1 MPVVYTH
8 FVHIIR
14 PSHPQE
20 TCVILLCLRMVKNRR
35 IVLQGRPPPR
45 MTRQNY
51 LKNKNKQLRN
61 VQTSSRNSELVQ
73 SQNLKLHGCSSEPSL
88 MKVSTKINSSP
99 LLSPTSICSTTSI
112 TTEAATLTE
121 SAKSSNSS
129 QNHITAAHQLS
140 VTDQTQP
147 TLLDRL
153 SDHLLPNRM
162 SKTVSTQREPAWTT
176 TRCHGM
182 IRQNQSMARRVYHN
196 RFKKPVLS
204 SRISLGTPNERGRRC
219 STATGR
225 SRNFHHPNGSTYLA
239 ETPSISTMSSPTST
253 RCHTTQVKSLSS
265 GKTLKY
271 SMDHQPQQK
280 LSRPMETGLLPGITQ
295 LKPPSS
301 YSNTG
306 GQNCSAMEG
315 ISNAISRHSPFN
327 ITTES
332 LTMIGPC
339 ASEQLNEET
348 STCQT
353 SSNSATCKSNGLTM
367 RPIPVSVTQRGHLT
381 KSPKIL
387 LERGRK
393 VAAVL
398 PVVDGMTTDVPMQQP
413 PAITYMSAPTAQTQV
428 TSRAIATLQGR
439 SKRLHSSMR
448 WERRPRFVREYVWS
462 PNEKQVMSTALFS
475 ETAPPL
481 PQPPKNE
488 LSDIQ
493 KWNVIRAHS
502 HLFRITTPI
511 RAGRLCD
518 LLSEHPNRPLVESV
532 EEGLKHGFWPW
543 AVTKNSTAPAIV
555 DNAQLQKIKDPAHL
569 QFMNEQRDE
578 EIRLGRFS
586 HAFDILSPGMTTI
599 PLWVVPKPHS
609 DKFRL
614 VVDHS
619 AGDYAPNSFIPPEEA
634 SVHLD
639 TLHTL
644 GNALLKSKIVLVT
657 LLLCYSKPMFRKLI
671 VAYQCTLSGN
681 YAKSSPLKGSSTST
695 TITTSGTEVPAD
707 SGLPSSA
714 LSYGLLPLSSLSMTC
729 LPTLTTRSRGNLL
742 IVLPFTLLTKSSY
755 QPSKLSYYPY
765 LTMSVFRM
773 KNGNRYSD
781 PLYKSLASRLTLTT

>member
-1 MPVVYTH
+1 
-8 FVHIIR
+8 
-14 PSHPQE
+14 
-20 TCVILLCLRMVKNRR
+20 
-35 IVLQGRPPPR
+35 
-45 MTRQNY
+45 
-51 LKNKNKQLRN
+51 
-61 VQTSSRNSELVQ
+61 
-73 SQNLKLHGCSSEPSL
+73 
-88 MKVSTKINSSP
+88 
-99 LLSPTSICSTTSI
+99 
-112 TTEAATLTE
+112 
-121 SAKSSNSS
+121 
-129 QNHITAAHQLS
+129 
-140 VTDQTQP
+140 
-147 TLLDRL
+147 
-153 SDHLLPNRM
+153 
-162 SKTVSTQREPAWTT
+162 
-176 TRCHGM
+176 
-182 IRQNQSMARRVYHN
+182 
-196 RFKKPVLS
+196 
-204 SRISLGTPNERGRRC
+204 
-219 STATGR
+219 
-225 SRNFHHPNGSTYLA
+225 
-239 ETPSISTMSSPTST
+239 
-253 RCHTTQVKSLSS
+253 
-265 GKTLKY
+265 
-271 SMDHQPQQK
+271 
-280 LSRPMETGLLPGITQ
+280 
-295 LKPPSS
+295 
-301 YSNTG
+301 
-306 GQNCSAMEG
+306 
-315 ISNAISRHSPFN
+315 
-327 ITTES
+327 
-332 LTMIGPC
+332 
-339 ASEQLNEET
+339 
-348 STCQT
+348 
-353 SSNSATCKSNGLTM
+353 M

-393 VAAVL
+393 VAAVQ
-398 PVVDGMTTDVPMQQP
+398 PVVDGTTTDVPMQQL
-413 PAITYMSAPTAQTQV
+413 PAITYTSAPTAQTQV

-555 DNAQLQKIKDPAHL
+555 DNARLQKIKDPAHL

-644 GNALLKSKIVLVT
+644 GNALLNVKNRFGNTPIVLFKTDVSQAYRRLPVHPLWQLRQVVSIEGFFHIDNNNNFGNRGAGRLWVT
-657 LLLCYSKPMFRKLI
+657 IFSLVLWIASFVKLI
-671 VAYQCTLSGN
+671 HDLFAYVDDAFSWEFADRVTFYAPYQKFLPTKQAQLLSLFDDVGIPHEERKQVFGSPLQIIGFEVDPNDMTITMPCAARDELVSAVRAFANPRQRRSLRDFQRLAGWVNWSLNVYPLLRPGLSGVYEKMQRGTFPFQKLSIN
-681 YAKSSPLKGSSTST
+681 NAVTNELLWLASHIEASNGVRMIESQEWSRSEADDWFLCNACPTGMGYWSPKACEGF
-695 TITTSGTEVPAD
+695 VC
-707 SGLPSSA
+707 GLPPNTRNGIFFFEALTVLSA
-714 LSYGLLPLSSLSMTC
+714 LSHACESVHYRPCRLAIFTDSSNTFDMFNSLHALPAYNPILITATDLLLASGIKLRVFHVPRDENKVADALSRLDISSARHFQPGLAIANFSP
-729 LPTLTTRSRGNLL
+729 PR
-742 IVLPFTLLTKSSY
+742 FTLGETQL
-755 QPSKLSYYPY
+755 
-765 LTMSVFRM
+765 
-773 KNGNRYSD
+773 
-781 PLYKSLASRLTLTT
+781 